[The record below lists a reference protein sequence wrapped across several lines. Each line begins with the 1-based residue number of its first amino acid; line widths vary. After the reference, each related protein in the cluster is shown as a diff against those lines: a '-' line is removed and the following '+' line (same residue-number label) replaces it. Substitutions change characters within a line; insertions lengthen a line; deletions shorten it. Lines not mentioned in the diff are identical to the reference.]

1 MSRLKGL
8 SYKERSK
15 HSPLKNSNILL
26 RIIFETDVVV
36 YETMIKGGLPQYR
49 KKTIDFLTTLLNKT
63 ETIVNI
69 FPRGVRRIRDK
80 SLEILSWVGEY
91 WIKERK

>member
-8 SYKERSK
+8 TYRERSE
-15 HSPLKNSNILL
+15 HSPLKNSYIIL

-36 YETMIKGGLPQYR
+36 YETLIQGGLPQFR
-49 KKTIDFLTTLLNKT
+49 KKTIDFLTNLLNKT
-63 ETIVNI
+63 ETIVDI